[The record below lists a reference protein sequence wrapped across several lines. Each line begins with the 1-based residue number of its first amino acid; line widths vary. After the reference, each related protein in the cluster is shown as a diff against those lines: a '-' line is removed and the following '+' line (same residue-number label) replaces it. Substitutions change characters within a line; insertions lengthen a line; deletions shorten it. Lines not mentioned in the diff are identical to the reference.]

1 MLSSSLCDYSDA
13 YIVVKGIITVQNRA
27 TGGAPPGNR
36 SKKVIAKSF
45 VPFSDWISEIN
56 NIELDHAKDI
66 DVVMPVCNL
75 IEDSDNYLKTLYVC
89 GNT

>member
-45 VPFSDWISEIN
+45 VPFSD
-56 NIELDHAKDI
+56 
-66 DVVMPVCNL
+66 
-75 IEDSDNYLKTLYVC
+75 
-89 GNT
+89 